1 MGRFITKEISTQV
14 TITDRLIAATFL
26 KILPPI
32 VTPNSI
38 TAFRFV
44 TIPFIIY
51 LLVID
56 HFAWGTALFIVS
68 AFSDAVDGALAR
80 TKGLITDWGKVYDPL
95 ADKLLIGSVAVIVV
109 SEFVGQWLA
118 LAIIVLEL
126 LIISGAF
133 WRKRFRGVEIQAG
146 WAGKIKMVF
155 QSAGLG
161 LLLLGVVL
169 SLPLLMAVGTYL
181 LYASLLF
188 SALSIFVYRSI

>member
-1 MGRFITKEISTQV
+1 MDRFITKEISPQV
-14 TITDRLIAATFL
+14 TITDRLIAVTVL
-26 KILPPI
+26 RLLPPI

-51 LLVID
+51 LLVTN
-56 HFAWGTALFIVS
+56 HFAWGMTFFIIS

-80 TKGLITDWGKVYDPL
+80 TKGLITDWGKMYDPL

-126 LIISGAF
+126 LIIIGAF

-155 QSAGLG
+155 QSVGLG
-161 LLLLGVVL
+161 LLLLGAVL
-169 SLPLLMAVGTYL
+169 SSPLLMAVGTYA

-188 SALSIFVYRSI
+188 SMLSIFVYKSI

>member
-1 MGRFITKEISTQV
+1 MDRFITKEISPQV
-14 TITDRLIAATFL
+14 TITDRLIAVTVL
-26 KILPPI
+26 KFLPPI

-51 LLVID
+51 LLVTN
-56 HFAWGTALFIVS
+56 HFAWGMTFFIIS

-80 TKGLITDWGKVYDPL
+80 TKGLITDWGKMYDPL

-126 LIISGAF
+126 LIIIGAF

-155 QSAGLG
+155 QSVGLG
-161 LLLLGVVL
+161 LLLLGAVL
-169 SLPLLMAVGTYL
+169 SSPLLMAVGTYA

-188 SALSIFVYRSI
+188 SMLSIFVYKSI